1 MEAYIIYI
9 QGHEDSEKFSDRCVQ
24 SIIDTKS
31 DLTVEKF
38 PAITPSNM
46 WKIKYTWPLRK
57 KLKCPKTGLILSAYK
72 TYDNNKRIAAA
83 QSHYMLWRKC
93 VTLNRPIMILEHD
106 AFFIKKFDSAILE
119 WWPGEGAVSINNPIG
134 ATFSAKEYDAKLTN
148 GINEVPW
155 LTGNDVPQGLPGH
168 SAYVIYPEA
177 AKQVMKLQDEIGW
190 WPNDAIMCKQ
200 LCPWIKCYKP
210 YLTECQGIK
219 STTSK

>member
-1 MEAYIIYI
+1 MEAYVIYI

-24 SIIDTKS
+24 SIIDTES

-57 KLKCPKTGLILSAYK
+57 KSTCPKTGLILSAYK

-93 VTLNRPIMILEHD
+93 ATLNRPILILEHD
-106 AFFIKKFDSAILE
+106 AIFIKKFDSKILE
-119 WWPGEGAVSINNPIG
+119 WWPGKGAVSINNPIG

-177 AKQVMKLQDEIGW
+177 AK
-190 WPNDAIMCKQ
+190 
-200 LCPWIKCYKP
+200 
-210 YLTECQGIK
+210 
-219 STTSK
+219 

>member
-1 MEAYIIYI
+1 MNAYIIYI
-9 QGHEDSEKFSDRCVQ
+9 QGHEDSEKFSDRCVR
-24 SIIDTKS
+24 SIIDTES

-38 PAITPSNM
+38 PAITPENM
-46 WKIKYTWPLRK
+46 WQVNYTWPLRK
-57 KLKCPKTGLILSAYK
+57 KIKCPKTGLILSAYK

-93 VTLNRPIMILEHD
+93 VTENKPIMILEHD
-106 AFFIKKFDSAILE
+106 AIFTKKFDGNILE
-119 WWPGEGAVSINNPIG
+119 WWPGEGAVSINDPIG
-134 ATFSAKEYDAKLTN
+134 ATFSAKEYDSRLHN

-168 SAYVIYPEA
+168 SAYVIYPQA
-177 AKQVMKLQDEIGW
+177 AREVMKLQDEIGW

-200 LCPWIKCYKP
+200 LCPWIRCYKP
-210 YLTECQGIK
+210 YLTKCQGIK